1 MTYVVIAGVLLIL
14 AAAFVYVRTTSS
26 RETQVGPI
34 AQRLHSDKQRN
45 LAHGDD

>member
-1 MTYVVIAGVLLIL
+1 MTYVVIAVLLIVA
-14 AAAFVYVRTTSS
+14 AAAFVLIRTTSS